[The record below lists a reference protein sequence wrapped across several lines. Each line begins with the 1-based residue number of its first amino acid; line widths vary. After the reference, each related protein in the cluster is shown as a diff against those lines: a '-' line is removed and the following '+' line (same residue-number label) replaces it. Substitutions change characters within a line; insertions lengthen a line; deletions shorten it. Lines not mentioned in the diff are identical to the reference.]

1 MICGATPILAQPVTN
16 ERRRIHEK
24 VVIIDNEIVWHGS
37 LNVLSHTD
45 RTDESMT
52 RVANAGLAK
61 ALAANMST
69 LGEFEAALKSMKSG
83 QIAQMHYD
91 VYATLFPPG
100 EPDQDARARAAAV
113 AKTHGCVIENRPQDP
128 QVIFKKT
135 I

>member
-1 MICGATPILAQPVTN
+1 MKI
-16 ERRRIHEK
+16 
-24 VVIIDNEIVWHGS
+24 VVE
-37 LNVLSHTD
+37 
-45 RTDESMT
+45 
-52 RVANAGLAK
+52 
-61 ALAANMST
+61 T

-128 QVIFKKT
+128 QVIFKK
-135 I
+135 IRAIASVRQEHRDLRRQMFAPYCREVGK